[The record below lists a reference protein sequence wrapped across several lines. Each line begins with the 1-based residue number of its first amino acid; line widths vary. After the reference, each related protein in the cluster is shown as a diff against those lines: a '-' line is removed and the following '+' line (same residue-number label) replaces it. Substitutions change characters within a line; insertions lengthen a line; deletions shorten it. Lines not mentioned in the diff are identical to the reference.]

1 MASLIWI
8 TYFSDWRQAQCWAG
22 KDHKGS
28 EQVIYF
34 HFHINLYN
42 TPHHTHFHF
51 HTHFHSA
58 THRLKFAGSSTS
70 VSGVS
75 LAGLLPPTSHLVTY
89 QVLIKIMT
97 VDNKYVWCWQTSMLG
112 KPDPTRVPGK
122 HHMDFTKQVTSAFC
136 HKQANKMVTKA
147 FCHKPVTRA
156 FQLTECIFSNVNISP
171 QNGRV

>member
-1 MASLIWI
+1 MKWFHKKSLIWRTTASLIWT

-97 VDNKYVWCWQTSMLG
+97 WVCVMLTNIDAREAWPNQGARKASHGFYQTGDISLLSQTS
-112 KPDPTRVPGK
+112 K
-122 HHMDFTKQVTSAFC
+122 
-136 HKQANKMVTKA
+136 
-147 FCHKPVTRA
+147 
-156 FQLTECIFSNVNISP
+156 
-171 QNGRV
+171 QNGHKSLLSQTGDKSLSADRMHLQ